1 MTMVIA
7 THEMEFARR
16 VADQICFVH
25 EGRIYEQGTPEQILN
40 QSSTPE
46 AQRFLRRLTDRAT

>member
-40 QSSTPE
+40 QPSTPE